1 MGVQRGQVHVEAVAR
16 TEKAGSLR
24 AEECRASAADASLGG
39 WLQKTQSGETTESGA
54 KTLSPMAVSDS
65 LCRMA
70 EGAPSVQK
78 RVNSKLTGA
87 DDVAG
92 ADEAAGAGEA
102 AGADEAAGA
111 GEAEAADDAR
121 RLQMTPRR
129 RARMTP

>member
-1 MGVQRGQVHVEAVAR
+1 
-16 TEKAGSLR
+16 
-24 AEECRASAADASLGG
+24 
-39 WLQKTQSGETTESGA
+39 
-54 KTLSPMAVSDS
+54 MAVSDS

-78 RVNSKLTGA
+78 RVKAKLTGA